1 MPGRSAPA
9 RAAAGARSGDTPDC
23 GAGAALILRGTGFRR
38 PRAGSFSDVSLRW
51 YTAVVF
57 CHDVRAQSRWWAE
70 VLGWQIASEDDY
82 GVVTVLPPHLLDTT
96 REIPLAER
104 WPGLEFVPVADGEQL
119 HNQLY
124 ITLAPPKDGD
134 QEAEIRRLEAL
145 GAKVVT
151 VGEDGVDWSIMED
164 PEGNGFSVYTPR
176 D

>member
-9 RAAAGARSGDTPDC
+9 RAAARVPVAAIPRDC

-82 GVVTVLPPHLLDTT
+82 GVVTVLPRIFWT
-96 REIPLAER
+96 
-104 WPGLEFVPVADGEQL
+104 
-119 HNQLY
+119 
-124 ITLAPPKDGD
+124 
-134 QEAEIRRLEAL
+134 
-145 GAKVVT
+145 
-151 VGEDGVDWSIMED
+151 
-164 PEGNGFSVYTPR
+164 
-176 D
+176 

>member
-1 MPGRSAPA
+1 M
-9 RAAAGARSGDTPDC
+9 
-23 GAGAALILRGTGFRR
+23 
-38 PRAGSFSDVSLRW
+38 
-51 YTAVVF
+51 
-57 CHDVRAQSRWWAE
+57 
-70 VLGWQIASEDDY
+70 
-82 GVVTVLPPHLLDTT
+82 T

-104 WPGLEFVPVADGEQL
+104 WPGLEFGPVAEGEQL
-119 HNQLY
+119 HNRLY

-164 PEGNGFSVYTPR
+164 PEGNGYSVYTPR

>member
-1 MPGRSAPA
+1 
-9 RAAAGARSGDTPDC
+9 
-23 GAGAALILRGTGFRR
+23 
-38 PRAGSFSDVSLRW
+38 VSLRW
-51 YTAVVF
+51 YTGVVF
-57 CHDVRAQSRWWAE
+57 CHDVRAQTRWWAE

-104 WPGLEFVPVADGEQL
+104 WPGLEFGPVAEGEQL
-119 HNQLY
+119 HNRLY